1 MFWIR
6 RLEDGMVPPRDGFGG
21 PFASQ
26 KRTSA
31 RQQFRDGVWI
41 PFSDLL
47 TQLWDVSSAHLEPR
61 SPLSLQPRARAR
73 FGYVVNMAL
82 ELALSSV
89 DFAGHVRRIISNHC
103 LHGFRRLTFFDEWK
117 RPKQGLPV
125 HVEFR
130 GYGELNAQLNVLRE
144 KKREENE
151 AGQQADPALSFS
163 KYLELL
169 ADAWHAASLQH
180 TAARAPMPDPSTSGG
195 YAQQRKSP
203 VRVIPVDR
211 LPELPDGCS
220 LATKA
225 DVEQDWDAVLAR
237 LKRWDICRLAGGLV
251 IDGEGYGN
259 RIYGHDGL
267 VGCQVVHCRF
277 ADV

>member
-1 MFWIR
+1 
-6 RLEDGMVPPRDGFGG
+6 
-21 PFASQ
+21 
-26 KRTSA
+26 
-31 RQQFRDGVWI
+31 
-41 PFSDLL
+41 
-47 TQLWDVSSAHLEPR
+47 
-61 SPLSLQPRARAR
+61 
-73 FGYVVNMAL
+73 
-82 ELALSSV
+82 
-89 DFAGHVRRIISNHC
+89 
-103 LHGFRRLTFFDEWK
+103 LTFFDEWK

-169 ADAWHAASLQH
+169 ANAWYAASLQH